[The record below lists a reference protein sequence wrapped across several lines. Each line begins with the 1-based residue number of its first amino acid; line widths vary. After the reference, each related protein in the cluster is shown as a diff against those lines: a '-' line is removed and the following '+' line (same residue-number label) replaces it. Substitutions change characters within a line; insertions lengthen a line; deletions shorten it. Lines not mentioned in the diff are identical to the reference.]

1 VVLSRGIQGNDEF
14 DPMTYA
20 GSATGDISSETLD
33 DYDSAIQ
40 KVNNTRAALSASISR
55 QDYVA
60 DNL

>member
-1 VVLSRGIQGNDEF
+1 MVLSRGIQGNDEF

-40 KVNNTRAALSASISR
+40 KVNNIALSASISR